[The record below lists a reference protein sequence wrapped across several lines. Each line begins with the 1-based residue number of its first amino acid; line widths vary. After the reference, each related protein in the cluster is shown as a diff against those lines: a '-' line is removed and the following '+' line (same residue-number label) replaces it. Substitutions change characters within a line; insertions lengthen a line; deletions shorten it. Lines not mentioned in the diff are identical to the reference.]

1 VMATVEGPRVPRE
14 ETAHAPGEGP
24 MPRPEQEVGVVREEG
39 PGADGSGALLHQP
52 GEVGDEGRAVR
63 VVPDDDAPL
72 NPSHHGVVPGVG
84 RVEAA
89 LAGHGERDGNTHCYT
104 WQRVP

>member
-1 VMATVEGPRVPRE
+1 
-14 ETAHAPGEGP
+14 
-24 MPRPEQEVGVVREEG
+24 
-39 PGADGSGALLHQP
+39 
-52 GEVGDEGRAVR
+52 
-63 VVPDDDAPL
+63 
-72 NPSHHGVVPGVG
+72 VVPGVG